1 VLVVFMPIVK
11 YAPFIIVG
19 LYTLFLIF
27 MVFNANFRKNLQDAH
42 KESNF
47 SSYSWT
53 RYASSFLILSA
64 VVIIFAQVLGQ
75 SEVNFPLVSLMLTV
89 AMGGKL
95 VHSKNADGSSIL
107 SMNKSKRVKPIEEA
121 KPIEVDKTQPIVE
134 EKEVENVEQQTN

>member
-1 VLVVFMPIVK
+1 MPIVK

-19 LYTLFLIF
+19 LYTLFLLF

-42 KESNF
+42 KETKF

-95 VHSKNADGSSIL
+95 VHSKNADGTSIL
-107 SMNKSKRVKPIEEA
+107 SMNKTNGV
-121 KPIEVDKTQPIVE
+121 
-134 EKEVENVEQQTN
+134 EKEVEKPIVEKPIIEEQPLDEKTEENEREQQP